1 MRCSAQTM
9 GPTRKEW
16 VHLVDCTGWLPSHH
30 CTLCVTHISQ
40 HRLSHL
46 FREENLTSS
55 AENTF
60 IKLVFTFIT
69 LHCCSFFSIVF
80 AVKILVSVYT
90 TCCFKK
96 VVHNSIAEVMRREE
110 NCEGLGCRAWGMGRA
125 VRECGAP
132 KMWPVQMGW
141 AANVKC
147 PSNFEGLVQKK

>member
-40 HRLSHL
+40 HHRLSHL

-69 LHCCSFFSIVF
+69 LHCCSSFSIVF

-96 VVHNSIAEVMRREE
+96 VVHNSIAEVMMRRKTV
-110 NCEGLGCRAWGMGRA
+110 RAWDAELGAWAGLRA
-125 VRECGAP
+125 SAEHLKCGLSRWAGL
-132 KMWPVQMGW
+132 QM
-141 AANVKC
+141 
-147 PSNFEGLVQKK
+147 